1 MLRRVPDGFLPGANP
16 GDHQRGGDSL
26 VSRLLDVA
34 GARTYA
40 RAGVSIEA
48 GDEVVQRIKASVES
62 TYRKGVVG
70 GIGGFGGLFALEA
83 KKYDEPMLVASADG
97 VGTKLE
103 VARMV
108 GRYDTVG
115 IDLVAMLVDDLVC
128 VGAEPLFVLDYV
140 AVGAVN
146 PSQLAVL
153 VAGIAEGCRQANA
166 ALLGGETAEHGGVM
180 KPDELDVAGFALG
193 VVETRDV
200 LSAERVREGDVLVGF
215 HSPGLRSNGY
225 TLARDVLVRDATSLA
240 APAYLG
246 AGHSLGDELLL
257 PSVIY
262 APAVLAI
269 RNELGGAL
277 HAVAHITGG
286 GILGNVV
293 RLLPDGL
300 DAVIEMENFATPEI
314 FFEIQRRGPVAA
326 EEMVR
331 VFNCGL
337 GMVLALDAS
346 AAVAAV
352 ALARTNGLDATIV
365 GEVRAGSREVV
376 LT

>member
-1 MLRRVPDGFLPGANP
+1 
-16 GDHQRGGDSL
+16 

-34 GARTYA
+34 GEKTYA
-40 RAGVSIEA
+40 RAGVSIDA
-48 GDEVVQRIKASVES
+48 GDEVVERIKASVERTS
-62 TYRKGVVG
+62 RPGVVG

-83 KKYDEPMLVASADG
+83 HKYDEPMLVASADG

-103 VARMV
+103 VARLV
-108 GRYDTVG
+108 GRYDTIG
-115 IDLVAMLVDDLVC
+115 IDLVAMLVDDLAC

-146 PSQLAVL
+146 PSQLAVV
-153 VAGIAEGCRQANA
+153 VAGIAEGCRQAGA

-180 KPDELDVAGFALG
+180 KPDDLDVAGFAVG
-193 VVETRDV
+193 VVEARDV
-200 LSAERVREGDVLVGF
+200 LSPERVRSGDVLVGL

-225 TLARDVLVRDATSLA
+225 TLARDVLVRDAASLA
-240 APAYLG
+240 APAYPG
-246 AGHSLGDELLL
+246 ATRTLGDELLV

-262 APAVLAI
+262 APTVMAL
-269 RNELGGAL
+269 RRELGSAL
-277 HAVAHITGG
+277 HAAAHVTGG
-286 GILGNVV
+286 GIVGNVV
-293 RLLPDGL
+293 RLLPEGRS
-300 DAVIEMENFATPEI
+300 AVIDMESFPTPEI

-337 GMVLALDAS
+337 GMVLALDDS
-346 AAVAAV
+346 AAGAAV
-352 ALARTNGLDATIV
+352 TLARANGVDASIV